1 MSEPRVWSIV
11 ETSAF
16 DPVARVSPHERLK
29 DLREQCPVM
38 RDEPIKTWMLTRY
51 GDVRETVNDRSLWR
65 HWSNAEDGALLKRID
80 QGADKPRVESIL
92 SMDEPDHS
100 RVRLPLAKAFYARI
114 NAMKPQIEAIIDEVI
129 EAAPAD
135 KPFDLIGDLAVPI
148 PILVI
153 AAILGVERERFREF
167 REWSEA
173 SILGLNP
180 LRTPEQTQLMEWG
193 SNNLADYF
201 AELMAARRVEPKDDL
216 ISDLVALQAQGTPLS
231 DEEIRTNLSALL
243 IGGNLTTTDLI
254 GNGVWLLL
262 RHPDQLA
269 KLKADPGLA
278 AAAVEEILRY
288 ESPVGITNRVISDT
302 REVGGGARGAPPPG
316 GPPPAP
322 AHPPPPRGGAPPRP
336 PRPPPPPPPRGGP
349 PPPGPP
355 PPGRGGGGPP
365 PPPHQSVITSL
376 HAANRDPEVFE
387 DPDRFDIT
395 RKHVPHVAFG
405 GGSHMCIGAPLA
417 RIEAKQALAR
427 LFERFPD
434 LKLAGDEPTWRALPF
449 FRGMEALIVQG

>member
-1 MSEPRVWSIV
+1 MSGPWSIV

-16 DPVARVSPHERLK
+16 DPVARVDPHGRLK
-29 DLREQCPVM
+29 ELREQCPVL
-38 RDEPIKTWMLTRY
+38 RDEPVKTWMLTRY

-65 HWSNAEDGALLKRID
+65 HWSRSEEGALLRRMDRDPDPGEPQRID
-80 QGADKPRVESIL
+80 SIL
-92 SMDEPDHS
+92 SLDEPDHS
-100 RVRLPLAKAFYARI
+100 RVRLPLAKAFYGRI

-129 EAAPAD
+129 EAAPRGT
-135 KPFDLIGDLAVPI
+135 PFDLIGEVAIPI

-153 AAILGVERERFREF
+153 ATILGVERERFREF
-167 REWSEA
+167 RAWSEA

-180 LRTPEQTQLMEWG
+180 LRTPEETERMEWG
-193 SNNLADYF
+193 SAKLTEYF
-201 AELMAARRVEPKDDL
+201 SHLMAERRAAPADDL
-216 ISDLVALQAQGTPLS
+216 ITDMVRLQADGAPLS
-231 DEEIRTNLSALL
+231 DDEVRVNLSALL

-262 RHPDQLA
+262 NHPQELA

-288 ESPVGITNRVISDT
+288 ESPVAITNRVMPEE
-302 REVGGGARGAPPPG
+302 RQVGGCPMHA
-316 GPPPAP
+316 
-322 AHPPPPRGGAPPRP
+322 
-336 PRPPPPPPPRGGP
+336 
-349 PPPGPP
+349 
-355 PPGRGGGGPP
+355 
-365 PPPHQSVITSL
+365 HQSVITSL

-405 GGSHMCIGAPLA
+405 GGAHICIGAPLA

-427 LFERFPD
+427 LFQRFPN
-434 LKLAGDEPTWRALPF
+434 LRLAGDPPTWRALPF
-449 FRGMEALIVQG
+449 FRGMEALVVQG

>member
-1 MSEPRVWSIV
+1 MTDQRAWSIV

-29 DLREQCPVM
+29 DLRQQCPVH
-38 RDEPIKTWMLTRY
+38 RDEAVKTWFLTRY

-65 HWSNAEDGALLKRID
+65 HWSRSEEGALLRRMDRDDEGDRID
-80 QGADKPRVESIL
+80 SIL
-92 SMDEPDHS
+92 SLDEPDHS

-114 NAMKPQIEAIIDEVI
+114 NAMKPQLEAIIDKVI
-129 EAAPAD
+129 DEAPAD
-135 KPFDLIGDLAVPI
+135 RPFDLIADLGVPI

-153 AAILGVERERFREF
+153 AAILGVEEERFREF

-180 LRTPEQTQLMEWG
+180 LRTPEETARMEWG
-193 SNNLADYF
+193 SGMLMEYF
-201 AELMAARRVEPKDDL
+201 TELMAARRAAPKDDL
-216 ISDLVALQAQGTPLS
+216 ISDMVKLQAEGVPLS
-231 DEEIRTNLSALL
+231 DGEIRVNLSALL

-262 RHPDQLA
+262 NHPEELA
-269 KLKADPGLA
+269 KLKADPSLA
-278 AAAVEEILRY
+278 AATVEEILRY
-288 ESPVGITNRVISDT
+288 ESPVAITNRVISEE
-302 REVGGGARGAPPPG
+302 REVGGCPM
-316 GPPPAP
+316 
-322 AHPPPPRGGAPPRP
+322 HV
-336 PRPPPPPPPRGGP
+336 
-349 PPPGPP
+349 
-355 PPGRGGGGPP
+355 
-365 PPPHQSVITSL
+365 HQSVITSL
-376 HAANRDPEVFE
+376 HAANRDPEIFE

-417 RIEAKQALAR
+417 RIEAKQALVR

-434 LKLAGDEPTWRALPF
+434 LHLAGDEPTWRALPF
-449 FRGMEALIVQG
+449 FRGMEALVVAG

>member
-129 EAAPAD
+129 ESAPAD
-135 KPFDLIGDLAVPI
+135 RPFDLIGDLAVPI

-254 GNGVWLLL
+254 GNGVRLLL

-302 REVGGGARGAPPPG
+302 REVGGCPMQ
-316 GPPPAP
+316 
-322 AHPPPPRGGAPPRP
+322 
-336 PRPPPPPPPRGGP
+336 
-349 PPPGPP
+349 
-355 PPGRGGGGPP
+355 
-365 PPPHQSVITSL
+365 PHQSVITSL

-449 FRGMEALIVQG
+449 FRGMEALVVAG